1 MWLDGSRPICPVAW
15 HAELSAMAPAFHPVP
30 REASGA
36 TLDGASRAPGPRRSV
51 MCSTKRRPWR
61 VSRCSTDRGHLDAP
75 RAPGTSPQGEGEQE
89 SAEGTARAPAL
100 SRAAPM
106 RWGLGTHPPAQQ
118 VGTGA
123 SREERPSPWDPERSE
138 PATREA
144 QRTSPG
150 WVPAAGRPWGGGA
163 KAPLPR
169 WPRPRRTAPPREPA
183 RPSQP
188 HAPHP
193 GRGIAPPPHLRPGS
207 WRAHSVRSWQE
218 GRCVGRSRRPN
229 VT

>member
-1 MWLDGSRPICPVAW
+1 MLCQEEAVESVPVQHRSGSPGCSSGTRHQPSGRGRTGERGGNCP
-15 HAELSAMAPAFHPVP
+15 
-30 REASGA
+30 GA
-36 TLDGASRAPGPRRSV
+36 GSL
-51 MCSTKRRPWR
+51 
-61 VSRCSTDRGHLDAP
+61 
-75 RAPGTSPQGEGEQE
+75 EGC
-89 SAEGTARAPAL
+89 P
-100 SRAAPM
+100 
-106 RWGLGTHPPAQQ
+106 WGLGTHPPAQQ

-169 WPRPRRTAPPREPA
+169 WPRPRRAAPPREPA

-193 GRGIAPPPHLRPGS
+193 GPGIAPPPHLRPGS